1 MRAIHIFSYS
11 LEMEGFLWPIS
22 IGSVAEC
29 NFKLQLKSQC
39 IEFKPEFKRGH
50 NKKEKYYAL
59 SKKVIALNEMSKLG
73 S

>member
-29 NFKLQLKSQC
+29 NFKLQLKTQC
-39 IEFKPEFKRGH
+39 IEFKPEFKR
-50 NKKEKYYAL
+50 
-59 SKKVIALNEMSKLG
+59 
-73 S
+73 